1 MAYRLT
7 FIKAMRDNYVSIRD
21 FQIVEP
27 ELGPIRLIHNILVTY
42 LTEPA
47 KISVKSKL
55 CNSLNKHLN
64 L

>member
-1 MAYRLT
+1 MYLLG
-7 FIKAMRDNYVSIRD
+7 I

-47 KISVKSKL
+47 QISVKSKL
-55 CNSLNKHLN
+55 CNSLISI
-64 L
+64 